1 MRVFKGKQFSRWAA
15 GEAISDSDLCQA
27 ATEAFFGQYD
37 ADLGGY
43 LFKKRIARQD
53 GGKSGGFRTILGIR
67 KSDSKRIF
75 FLYGFPKN
83 VRANITSR
91 ERSALS
97 ANAVDNRREDDGST
111 QRAGSATQWPS
122 NPVRFRRGAR
132 PPFALALEAAS

>member
-15 GEAISDSDLCQA
+15 GEAVGDVDLCQA
-27 ATEAFFGQYD
+27 AAEAFAGQYE

-53 GGKSGGFRTILGIR
+53 GGKSGGYRTILGFR
-67 KSDSKRIF
+67 KSDSRRIF

-83 VRANITSR
+83 VRANITTK

-97 ANAVDNRREDDGST
+97 ANATALVDAADRQIEELKAKGT
-111 QRAGSATQWPS
+111 I
-122 NPVRFRRGAR
+122 
-132 PPFALALEAAS
+132 LELECGK

>member
-1 MRVFKGKQFSRWAA
+1 MRVFKGKQFSRWATA
-15 GEAISDSDLCQA
+15 EAISDADLCQA
-27 ATEAFFGQYD
+27 ATDAFAGQYD

-53 GGKSGGFRTILGIR
+53 GGKSGGYRTILGFR

-83 VRANITSR
+83 VRANITTK

-97 ANAVDNRREDDGST
+97 ANASALVDTTDRQIDEL
-111 QRAGSATQWPS
+111 RAKGTI
-122 NPVRFRRGAR
+122 
-132 PPFALALEAAS
+132 LELECGK

>member
-97 ANAVDNRREDDGST
+97 ANAAALVNST
-111 QRAGSATQWPS
+111 DRQIEELKDKGTI
-122 NPVRFRRGAR
+122 
-132 PPFALALEAAS
+132 LEMECGK

>member
-15 GEAISDSDLCQA
+15 GEAIGDADLCQA
-27 ATEAFFGQYD
+27 AAEAFAGQYE

-53 GGKSGGFRTILGIR
+53 GGKSGGYRTILGFR
-67 KSDSKRIF
+67 KSDSQRIF

-83 VRANITSR
+83 VRANITTK

-97 ANAVDNRREDDGST
+97 ANATALVDAADRQIEELKTKGT
-111 QRAGSATQWPS
+111 I
-122 NPVRFRRGAR
+122 
-132 PPFALALEAAS
+132 LELECVK

>member
-15 GEAISDSDLCQA
+15 GEAIGDADLCQA
-27 ATEAFFGQYD
+27 AAEAFAGQYE

-53 GGKSGGFRTILGIR
+53 GGKSGGYRTILGFR
-67 KSDSKRIF
+67 KSDSQRIF

-83 VRANITSR
+83 VRANITTK

-97 ANAVDNRREDDGST
+97 ANATALVDAADRQIEELKAKGT
-111 QRAGSATQWPS
+111 I
-122 NPVRFRRGAR
+122 
-132 PPFALALEAAS
+132 LELECGK